1 MSFCL
6 MMSRKNFNGIPSMTK
21 DSPTP
26 ELKHYLFPGALFVDP
41 RPHLVTTV
49 LGSCVSVC
57 LWDSKLRVGGINHYL
72 LPLWNGEGLS
82 TPKYGNVAIE
92 KLISGMLNLGCRKPH
107 LIAKVFGGAAL
118 WKNQPG
124 LLRVGDRNV
133 ALAQDILQEHKIPIV
148 GSDLLGEQGRKL
160 IFNTESGSVLMR
172 RHRSSMANPDQ

>member
-1 MSFCL
+1 MLIESHQ
-6 MMSRKNFNGIPSMTK
+6 
-21 DSPTP
+21 P
-26 ELKHYLFPGALFVDP
+26 ELKHYLFPGALFVDA

-57 LWDSKLRVGGINHYL
+57 LWDSVLKVGGINHYL

-92 KLISGMLNLGCRKPH
+92 KLIAGMLNLGCNKKNV
-107 LIAKVFGGAAL
+107 IAKVFGGAAL

-124 LLRVGDRNV
+124 LLRVGERN
-133 ALAQDILQEHKIPIV
+133 AELAESLLRENNIPIV

-160 IFNTESGSVLMR
+160 IFNTETGAVLMR
-172 RHRSSMANPDQ
+172 RHRARPELPET